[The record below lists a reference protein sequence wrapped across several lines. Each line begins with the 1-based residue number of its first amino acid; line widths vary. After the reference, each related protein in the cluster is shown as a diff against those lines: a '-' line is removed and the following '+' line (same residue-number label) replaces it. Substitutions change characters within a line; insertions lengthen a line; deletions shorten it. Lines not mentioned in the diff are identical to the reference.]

1 MSLCEWMKIIEDKKK
16 LRIQDM
22 TKYLVYLLQF
32 QGGSDPFT
40 DLTKCKWYNS
50 QKIKL
55 SQNVN
60 IYFTS
65 QVLEKCLN

>member
-1 MSLCEWMKIIEDKKK
+1 
-16 LRIQDM
+16 M

-65 QVLEKCLN
+65 QVLEKCLNQ